1 MRKAKFFA
9 AALLAMSSLGAFAQH
24 QFTVQANKP
33 GAEIQP
39 TMYGIFFEDINF
51 GADGGLYAEMVEN
64 RSFEFPQRLMG
75 WNTFGNVTLSDVK
88 PAFDRNPH
96 YVTLESAG
104 AREKQTGLENRGFFG
119 MGLKKDMKYD
129 FTVYGR
135 LHLIDGK
142 QGKIRV
148 ELVNSKNDVIA
159 KQVINITNNKW
170 QKLTATL
177 TSPQTDAKGL
187 MRVYLEKGS
196 ESVDLDHISLFPED
210 NWNGLRADLVQD
222 LADLKPGIFRFP
234 GGCIVEGTD
243 LDTRYEW
250 KNSVGAPE
258 NRPLNENRWRDTF
271 PHRLFPN
278 YYQSL
283 GLGFYEYFLL
293 SEKIGA
299 EPLPILSVGL
309 ACQYQNDD
317 KDPNAHVAV
326 KDLQSYIDD
335 ALDLI
340 EFANG
345 PVTSKWGKLRA
356 DMGHPAPF
364 NLKQIG
370 IGNEQWGPM
379 YPERL
384 QKFMEQIHA
393 KYPKIKICGS
403 SGPSADGK
411 DFDYGWEQMRKLG
424 VDMVD
429 EHYYKSPEW
438 FRSNASRYDKYD
450 RKGPKVFAGEYAA
463 HAENDPNSW
472 EAALSEAAFM
482 TGLERNADVVYQAT
496 YAPLFAHVEGWQWR
510 PDLIWFDNLSSVR
523 SANYYVQ
530 QLYGEKEWFRSNA
543 SRYDKYDRKGP
554 KVFAGEYAAHAEND
568 PNSWEAALSEAAF
581 MTGLERNA
589 DVVYQATYAPLFAHV
604 EGWQWRPDLI
614 WFDNLS
620 SVRSA
625 NYYVQQLYGENK
637 GTNVLKLT
645 ENGKAVAGENGLYA
659 TACFDKATKSYIVKI
674 ANTSNEA
681 KEINVTFNG
690 IKKLNPGKVT
700 VLHADD
706 IQAENKIDN
715 KNVVVP
721 VVSDAQVQGNVLN
734 VKMRRERSLCYR
746 LLRQGY
752 QELHREDCQYL

>member
-1 MRKAKFFA
+1 MRKTNIFA
-9 AALLAMSSLGAFAQH
+9 ALMLAAMTSLGASAQH
-24 QFTVQANKP
+24 QFAVQANKP
-33 GAEIQP
+33 GVEIQP

-75 WNTFGNVTLSDVK
+75 WNTFGNVTVSDVK

-96 YVTLESAG
+96 YVTLEASG

-129 FTVYGR
+129 FTVYAR
-135 LHLIDGK
+135 LHLLNGK
-142 QGKIRV
+142 QTKIRV
-148 ELVNSKNDVIA
+148 ELVNSNNNVIA
-159 KQVINITNNKW
+159 KQSITITNNKW
-170 QKLTATL
+170 QKYTTTL

-187 MRVYLEKGS
+187 MRVYLESG
-196 ESVDLDHISLFPED
+196 ESVDLDHISLFPQD

-222 LADLKPGIFRFP
+222 LSDLHPGVFRFP

-243 LDTRYEW
+243 LETRYEW

-258 NRPLNENRWRDTF
+258 NRPLNENRWNYTF
-271 PHRLFPN
+271 PHRLYPN
-278 YYQSL
+278 YYQTY

-299 EPLPILSVGL
+299 DPLPILSVGL
-309 ACQYQNDD
+309 SCQYQNSD
-317 KDPNAHVAV
+317 KDKNAHVAV
-326 KDLQSYIDD
+326 DQLQSYIDD

-463 HAENDPNSW
+463 HAKNDPNSW

-510 PDLIWFDNLSSVR
+510 PDLIWFDNL
-523 SANYYVQ
+523 
-530 QLYGEKEWFRSNA
+530 
-543 SRYDKYDRKGP
+543 
-554 KVFAGEYAAHAEND
+554 
-568 PNSWEAALSEAAF
+568 
-581 MTGLERNA
+581 T
-589 DVVYQATYAPLFAHV
+589 
-604 EGWQWRPDLI
+604 
-614 WFDNLS
+614 

-637 GTNVLKLT
+637 GPNVLKLT

-659 TACFDKATKSYIVKI
+659 SACFDKATKSYIVKI

-690 IKKLNPGKVT
+690 VKKLNPGKVT
-700 VLHADD
+700 VLHADN

-721 VVSDAQVQGNVLN
+721 VVSDAQANGNVLN
-734 VKMRRERSLCYR
+734 VKMKPNSFVVYR
-746 LLRQGY
+746 F
-752 QELHREDCQYL
+752 

>member
-1 MRKAKFFA
+1 MRKAKIFA
-9 AALLAMSSLGAFAQH
+9 AMLMAMSSLGAFAQH
-24 QFTVQANKP
+24 QFMVQANKP
-33 GAEIQP
+33 GVEIPP

-75 WNTFGNVTLSDVK
+75 WNTFGNVTLNDVK

-142 QGKIRV
+142 QGKIRI

-411 DFDYGWEQMRKLG
+411 DFDYGWKQMRKLG

-429 EHYYKSPEW
+429 EHYYKSP
-438 FRSNASRYDKYD
+438 
-450 RKGPKVFAGEYAA
+450 
-463 HAENDPNSW
+463 
-472 EAALSEAAFM
+472 
-482 TGLERNADVVYQAT
+482 
-496 YAPLFAHVEGWQWR
+496 
-510 PDLIWFDNLSSVR
+510 
-523 SANYYVQ
+523 
-530 QLYGEKEWFRSNA
+530 EWFRSNA

-690 IKKLNPGKVT
+690 IK
-700 VLHADD
+700 
-706 IQAENKIDN
+706 N
-715 KNVVVP
+715 KNICFIRFVAYTLRTVKIFFMHIYTGYSAVVVCFII
-721 VVSDAQVQGNVLN
+721 VD
-734 VKMRRERSLCYR
+734 SLCSVTAACIYGNFIFSVFYLAAASWLDNR
-746 LLRQGY
+746 VHDME
-752 QELHREDCQYL
+752 ELVYAFVFALSCY

>member
-1 MRKAKFFA
+1 MYLCIRNYVYDKRINNRKKNFNLKKTITNNMRKAKIFA
-9 AALLAMSSLGAFAQH
+9 AMLMAMSSLGAFAQH
-24 QFTVQANKP
+24 QFMVQANKP
-33 GAEIQP
+33 GVEIQP

-75 WNTFGNVTLSDVK
+75 WNTFGNVTLNDVK

-463 HAENDPNSW
+463 HAK
-472 EAALSEAAFM
+472 
-482 TGLERNADVVYQAT
+482 
-496 YAPLFAHVEGWQWR
+496 H
-510 PDLIWFDNLSSVR
+510 
-523 SANYYVQ
+523 
-530 QLYGEKEWFRSNA
+530 
-543 SRYDKYDRKGP
+543 
-554 KVFAGEYAAHAEND
+554 D

-674 ANTSNEA
+674 ANTSNEE
-681 KEINVTFNG
+681 KEINVTFKG
-690 IKKLNPGKVT
+690 IKKLNPGKMT
-700 VLHADD
+700 VLHADN

-721 VVSDAQVQGNVLN
+721 VVSDAQANGNVLN
-734 VKMRRERSLCYR
+734 VKMKANSFVVYR
-746 LLRQGY
+746 F
-752 QELHREDCQYL
+752 

>member
-429 EHYYKSPEW
+429 YKSP
-438 FRSNASRYDKYD
+438 
-450 RKGPKVFAGEYAA
+450 
-463 HAENDPNSW
+463 
-472 EAALSEAAFM
+472 
-482 TGLERNADVVYQAT
+482 
-496 YAPLFAHVEGWQWR
+496 
-510 PDLIWFDNLSSVR
+510 
-523 SANYYVQ
+523 
-530 QLYGEKEWFRSNA
+530 EWFRSNA

-734 VKMRRERSLCYR
+734 VKMKPNSFVVYR
-746 LLRQGY
+746 F
-752 QELHREDCQYL
+752 

>member
-1 MRKAKFFA
+1 MRKTNIFA
-9 AALLAMSSLGAFAQH
+9 ALMMAAMTSLGASAQH
-24 QFTVQANKP
+24 QFAVQANKP
-33 GAEIQP
+33 GVEIQP

-75 WNTFGNVTLSDVK
+75 WNTFGNVTVSDVK

-96 YVTLESAG
+96 YVTLEASG

-129 FTVYGR
+129 FTVYAR
-135 LHLIDGK
+135 LHLLNGK
-142 QGKIRV
+142 QTKIRV
-148 ELVNSKNDVIA
+148 ELVNSNNNVIA
-159 KQVINITNNKW
+159 KQSITIANNKW
-170 QKLTATL
+170 QKYTTTL

-187 MRVYLEKGS
+187 MRVYLESG
-196 ESVDLDHISLFPED
+196 ESVDLDHISLFPQD

-222 LADLKPGIFRFP
+222 LSDLHPGVFRFP

-243 LDTRYEW
+243 LETRYEW

-258 NRPLNENRWRDTF
+258 NRPLNENRWNYTF
-271 PHRLFPN
+271 PHRLYPN
-278 YYQSL
+278 YYQTY

-299 EPLPILSVGL
+299 DPLPILSVGL
-309 ACQYQNDD
+309 SCQYQNSDND
-317 KDPNAHVAV
+317 KNAHVAV
-326 KDLQSYIDD
+326 DQLQSYIDD

-370 IGNEQWGPM
+370 IGNEQWGPL

-429 EHYYKSPEW
+429 EHYYKSPDW
-438 FRSNASRYDKYD
+438 FRSNAGRYDNYD

-463 HAENDPNSW
+463 HAKHDPNSW

-510 PDLIWFDNLSSVR
+510 PDLIWFDNLTSVR

-530 QLYGEKEWFRSNA
+530 QLYG
-543 SRYDKYDRKGP
+543 
-554 KVFAGEYAAHAEND
+554 
-568 PNSWEAALSEAAF
+568 L
-581 MTGLERNA
+581 
-589 DVVYQATYAPLFAHV
+589 
-604 EGWQWRPDLI
+604 
-614 WFDNLS
+614 
-620 SVRSA
+620 
-625 NYYVQQLYGENK
+625 NK
-637 GTNVLKLT
+637 GTHVLSLT
-645 ENGKAVAGENGLYA
+645 ENGKTVKGENGLYA
-659 TACFDKATKSYIVKI
+659 TACFDKHTKSYIVKI
-674 ANTSNEA
+674 ANTSNEE
-681 KEINVTFNG
+681 KEITVTFNG
-690 IKKLNPGKVT
+690 LKKLKAGKVT

-706 IQAENKIDN
+706 IQAENKIDH
-715 KNVVVP
+715 KNAVVP
-721 VVSDAQVQGNVLN
+721 VTSDVQANGNVLN
-734 VKMRRERSLCYR
+734 VKMKANSFAVYR
-746 LLRQGY
+746 F
-752 QELHREDCQYL
+752 

>member
-1 MRKAKFFA
+1 MRKTNIFA
-9 AALLAMSSLGAFAQH
+9 ALMLAGMTSLGASAQH
-24 QFTVQANKP
+24 QFAVQANKP
-33 GAEIQP
+33 GVEIQP

-75 WNTFGNVTLSDVK
+75 WNTFGNVTLNDVK

-222 LADLKPGIFRFP
+222 LADLHPGIFRFP

-309 ACQYQNDD
+309 ACQYQNRDDD
-317 KDPNAHVAV
+317 KNAHVAV
-326 KDLQSYIDD
+326 DDLQSYIDD

-384 QKFMEQIHA
+384 QKFMEQIRA

-424 VDMVD
+424 TDLVD

-438 FRSNASRYDKYD
+438 FRSNAGRYDNYD

-463 HAENDPNSW
+463 HAKHDPNSW

-510 PDLIWFDNLSSVR
+510 PDLIWFDNLTSVR

-530 QLYGEKEWFRSNA
+530 QLYG
-543 SRYDKYDRKGP
+543 
-554 KVFAGEYAAHAEND
+554 
-568 PNSWEAALSEAAF
+568 L
-581 MTGLERNA
+581 
-589 DVVYQATYAPLFAHV
+589 
-604 EGWQWRPDLI
+604 
-614 WFDNLS
+614 
-620 SVRSA
+620 
-625 NYYVQQLYGENK
+625 NK

-645 ENGKAVAGENGLYA
+645 ENGKAVEGKDGLYA
-659 TACFDKATKSYIVKI
+659 TACYDKNTKSYIVKI
-674 ANTSNEA
+674 ANTSNEE
-681 KEINVTFNG
+681 KDITVTFNG
-690 IKKLNPGKVT
+690 LKKLNAGKLT
-700 VLHADD
+700 LLHADD

-715 KNVVVP
+715 KNAVVP
-721 VVSDAQVQGNVLN
+721 VTSDVEANGNVLN
-734 VKMRRERSLCYR
+734 VKMKANSFAVY
-746 LLRQGY
+746 
-752 QELHREDCQYL
+752 HF